1 MIRFL
6 RLTRSQRRRGDKP
19 QIALRL
25 RLWVKQGQAMRRGVT
40 LFELMVALV
49 VMTTA
54 MMAIVQLLAMVASQ
68 RRMLDQRRAA
78 LTEVANQAER
88 IALLP
93 WNAVQSKEAEAWE
106 FSAESRTALPRGTA
120 TMEVPDETE
129 PVHSRRIR
137 LLVRSPN
144 SVGQMIELADLTV
157 WKFAPGGEP

>member
-1 MIRFL
+1 MVR
-6 RLTRSQRRRGDKP
+6 
-19 QIALRL
+19 
-25 RLWVKQGQAMRRGVT
+25 RRGVT

-68 RRMLDQRRAA
+68 RRMLEQRRAA

-93 WNAVQSKEAEAWE
+93 WNAVQSKEAVAWE
-106 FSAESRTALPRGTA
+106 FSAESRNALPQGTS
-120 TMEVPDETE
+120 TIEVKVETE
-129 PVHSRRIR
+129 PANSRRIR

>member
-1 MIRFL
+1 MVR
-6 RLTRSQRRRGDKP
+6 
-19 QIALRL
+19 
-25 RLWVKQGQAMRRGVT
+25 RRGVT

-68 RRMLDQRRAA
+68 RRMIEQRRAA

-93 WNAVQSKEAEAWE
+93 WNTVQSKVEAAAWE
-106 FSAESRTALPRGTA
+106 FSAESRTALPQGTA
-120 TMEVPDETE
+120 TMEIQEETE
-129 PVHSRRIR
+129 PAKARRGR
-137 LLVRSPN
+137 RRVRSPN